1 MRDRSGNA
9 AEALE
14 LYQRAI
20 NLDGQYLSPYF
31 EIAALQRRQGNLE
44 GALATGH
51 RLAALLDDAKVSAL
65 PKNQE
70 TLYFPVEE
78 RPVYRPEQ
86 KRCYAYW
93 TVSATAYLLQQPEVA
108 RDAAARARALDIPNH
123 PEVVRLVKSD
133 LRHLKEEKPEL
144 GVKIDGYLA
153 EYVEGATR

>member
-1 MRDRSGNA
+1 MRDRSGNVR
-9 AEALE
+9 EALE

-31 EIAALQRRQGNLE
+31 EIAALQRRQGYLK
-44 GALATGH
+44 GALATGQ

-70 TLYFPVEE
+70 SLYFPVEE
-78 RPVYRPEQ
+78 RPVYLRRPEE

-93 TVSATAYLLQQPEVA
+93 IVSATALL
-108 RDAAARARALDIPNH
+108 
-123 PEVVRLVKSD
+123 KSD
-133 LRHLKEEKPEL
+133 LRRLKKEKPEL

-153 EYVEGATR
+153 EYVEGAAR